1 MLIKQA
7 WLSSIII
14 SRSFSC
20 TSPVQTAC
28 RCAAAVCSL
37 LHVTSHMRAG
47 AECWAFSPPGGLCSP
62 NLASMTAS
70 FCHSFV
76 LGKDMVP
83 RASAKS
89 LNALLDALILTLGRS
104 RLSTLRCGCQVLS
117 EASCSCQ
124 VSILACPRSSGPSNA
139 IQFRVKIGSEL
150 YRRAASVHEML
161 SQVLAELETLSSS
174 AMLRP
179 Q

>member
-1 MLIKQA
+1 MGKTGMVEQHQ
-7 WLSSIII
+7 LSGSL
-14 SRSFSC
+14 SC

-28 RCAAAVCSL
+28 RRAAALCRL

-70 FCHSFV
+70 FCHSLV
-76 LGKDMVP
+76 LGKDIVP

-104 RLSTLRCGCQVLS
+104 RLSTLRCGCQFLS
-117 EASCSCQ
+117 EASCTCR
-124 VSILACPRSSGPSNA
+124 VFHLACPKSSGPSNA
-139 IQFRVKIGSEL
+139 D
-150 YRRAASVHEML
+150 L
-161 SQVLAELETLSSS
+161 S
-174 AMLRP
+174 
-179 Q
+179 